1 MVDRPLLNRD
11 LLYLSTF
18 FLLKNFGLPLTQSS
32 SVIIMYKHLI
42 PDSIVESIPA
52 CRARDPGS
60 IPGQGVPFFPIR
72 GFSAF
77 LIMGVV

>member
-1 MVDRPLLNRD
+1 
-11 LLYLSTF
+11 
-18 FLLKNFGLPLTQSS
+18 
-32 SVIIMYKHLI
+32 MYKHLI

-77 LIMGVV
+77 LILILTSL